1 MLKVAQLIRA
11 KTLKCMT
18 KSSGL
23 EAGADLSDHWTFYF
37 SGCHTRFLTLSS
49 WNPFYYASIS
59 QSYLWILQM
68 IHPRQ
73 GQTLAQPSNCR
84 MLRKIPRLTTCGRI
98 NHIQSQQVN
107 VPEWPRLQTSLH
119 GLGSR
124 CPAASPA
131 GLHISPTLPGHAHW
145 GKEKLRR
152 TLQCT

>member
-1 MLKVAQLIRA
+1 
-11 KTLKCMT
+11 MT

-23 EAGADLSDHWTFYF
+23 EAGADLSDHRTFYF
-37 SGCHTRFLTLSS
+37 SGCHPRFLTLSS

-59 QSYLWILQM
+59 HSYLWILQM

-107 VPEWPRLQTSLH
+107 VPEWPRLQTSLYGTRAGFH
-119 GLGSR
+119 VPSCITCRAAHQPYPSWSCALGKGE
-124 CPAASPA
+124 ASENA
-131 GLHISPTLPGHAHW
+131 SVHLDFFQVHSVT
-145 GKEKLRR
+145 
-152 TLQCT
+152 